1 MREHLLENIL
11 VVKLGGSSGLDLD
24 AGCDDLAAL
33 AADRPLVLVHGVSA
47 LANQLCQEAGH
58 PVQTITSPSGHTS
71 RYTDPV
77 TRGFYVQAAEM
88 INARL
93 IELLRAR
100 GVQAVG
106 LTGQDTTIQGI
117 RKTAIRAIVD
127 GRVRI
132 IRDDHS
138 GSITSIE
145 TAPVLELLRAGCVPV
160 LPPMALSPDG
170 LLNID
175 GDRAAAAVAA
185 ALGAAELVILS
196 NVCGLYRS
204 YPDESS
210 LVPLVS
216 ADQLE
221 RALSWAQGRM
231 KRKVIGAQ
239 EALAGGVRRVIVG
252 DGRLASPVRRALS
265 GQGTVFAP

>member
-1 MREHLLENIL
+1 MSEHLLENIL

-33 AADRPLVLVHGVSA
+33 AADRPLVIVHGVSA
-47 LANQLCQEAGH
+47 LANQLCQESGH
-58 PVQTITSPSGHTS
+58 PTKTIISPSGHTS

-77 TRGFYVQAAEM
+77 TRGLYVQAAEM
-88 INARL
+88 VNGRL

-100 GVQAVG
+100 GVLAAG
-106 LTGQDTTIQGI
+106 LTGHGTTIHGT
-117 RKTAIRAIVD
+117 RKAAVRAIVD

-132 IRDDHS
+132 IRDDYS
-138 GSITSIE
+138 GSITSVD
-145 TAPVLELLRAGCVPV
+145 TDPVRDLLRSGCVPV
-160 LPPMALSPDG
+160 LPPMAISPDG

-185 ALGAAELVILS
+185 ALGAAELAILS
-196 NVCGLYRS
+196 NVRGLYRS

-210 LVPLVS
+210 LVPLVP

-252 DGRLASPVRRALS
+252 DGRLTSPVQRALS